1 MSYLLDRAEIERL
14 IPHRHP
20 ILMLDGITA
29 IDTENNSITAVK
41 ELVEGGSYFEGHF
54 PGHPIMPG
62 VLMVEAMA
70 QAAAVM
76 ITHLM
81 GRTADDSLFYFMALE
96 KVRFRQPARPGDRL
110 DMTVMQVKRLRDIY
124 VFSGKVT
131 IDGNR
136 AVEAEFT
143 AKILERK

>member
-1 MSYLLDRAEIERL
+1 MSFLLNREQIEQL
-14 IPHRHP
+14 IPHREP

-29 IDTENNSITAVK
+29 IDTEKTTVTAVK
-41 ELVEGGSYFEGHF
+41 DLVAGGSYFEGHF

-70 QAAAVM
+70 QAAAVL
-76 ITHLM
+76 ITHSM
-81 GRTADDSLFYFMALE
+81 NRTAADSLFYFMALE

-110 DMTVMQVKRLRDIY
+110 EMTVHQIKRLRDIY
-124 VFSGKVT
+124 VFAGKVMIGGT
-131 IDGNR
+131 C

>member
-1 MSYLLDRAEIERL
+1 MSYLLDRTAIERL

-20 ILMLDGITA
+20 ILMLDGITEINA
-29 IDTENNSITAVK
+29 ENNSIRAEK
-41 ELVEGGSYFEGHF
+41 KLVEGGSYFEGHF

-70 QAAAVM
+70 QAAAVL
-76 ITHLM
+76 ITHVM
-81 GRTADDSLFYFMALE
+81 GRTAENSLFYFMALE
-96 KVRFRQPARPGDRL
+96 KVRFRQPARPGDVL
-110 DMTVMQVKRLRDIY
+110 DMQVHQVKRLRDIY
-124 VFSGKVT
+124 VFAGTVT

-143 AKILERK
+143 AKILER

>member
-1 MSYLLDRAEIERL
+1 MNYLLNRAQIEHL
-14 IPHRHP
+14 IPHREP

-29 IDTENNSITAVK
+29 IDAEKNAITAVK

-70 QAAAVM
+70 QAAAVL
-76 ITHLM
+76 ITHLTN
-81 GRTADDSLFYFMALE
+81 RSAENSLFYFMALE

-110 DMTVMQVKRLRDIY
+110 EMNVHQVKRLRDIY
-124 VFSGKVT
+124 VFAGVVS
-131 IDGNR
+131 IDGKP